1 MLTDEMLKVL
11 ETLIDL
17 MVRSDMEE
25 FGEACQPVTNG
36 EWFPAIAWA
45 KDVLEQ
51 AERARMLEVRCTA
64 DEIAVLLAVIAEL
77 RRAQGLHEPMA
88 GPLDGYATI
97 QCEVA
102 ELAREVMRENPQPQA
117 LRTEAVQVAA
127 MGVRFLLDVCG
138 GVK

>member
-1 MLTDEMLKVL
+1 MRKHHFRPVASL
-11 ETLIDL
+11 
-17 MVRSDMEE
+17 
-25 FGEACQPVTNG
+25 QPL
-36 EWFPAIAWA
+36 A
-45 KDVLEQ
+45 Q
-51 AERARMLEVRCTA
+51 MLEVRCSEA
-64 DEIAVLLAVIAEL
+64 EIAVLLAVIAEL
-77 RRAQGLHEPMA
+77 RRAQGLHEPMD

-102 ELAREVMRENPQPQA
+102 ELAREALREKPQPAA